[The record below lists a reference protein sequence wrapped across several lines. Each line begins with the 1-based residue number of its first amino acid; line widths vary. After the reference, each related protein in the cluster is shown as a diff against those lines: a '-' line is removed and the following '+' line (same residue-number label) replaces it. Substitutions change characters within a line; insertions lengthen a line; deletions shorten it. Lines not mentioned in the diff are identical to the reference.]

1 MADFVKIAKLAELEN
16 KIPNI
21 SNLATKSALTTVENK
36 IPNVNNSVKKQT
48 ITLKLQ
54 RLEIS
59 LIIIIMI
66 NILIL
71 KSLID

>member
-48 ITLKLQ
+48 ITLKL
-54 RLEIS
+54 
-59 LIIIIMI
+59 
-66 NILIL
+66 
-71 KSLID
+71 